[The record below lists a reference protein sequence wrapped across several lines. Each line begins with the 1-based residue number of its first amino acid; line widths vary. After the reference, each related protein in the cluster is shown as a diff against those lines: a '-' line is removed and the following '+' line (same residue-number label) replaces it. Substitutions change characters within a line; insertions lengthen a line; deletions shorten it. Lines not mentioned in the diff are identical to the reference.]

1 MGMVG
6 GGRGAFIGG
15 VHRRAANLDGQFELV
30 AGAFSSDP
38 KKSKLSGKDFYVDP
52 KRTYASYQEMAEK
65 EAALPENERIDFV
78 TIVVQ
83 NYLHFEVA
91 KTFLEA
97 GFNVICDKPV
107 TYDLE
112 QARELRKIIKK
123 SKKVFALTH
132 NYTGYPM
139 VKLARNMVKKGELG
153 EIIKIVCEYPQGY
166 AITAL
171 TGEDKAIA
179 NWRADPKVAG
189 ISNCMGDI
197 GTHAENLVHY
207 VTGLE
212 IDKLCADL
220 SVNIPGRT
228 LDDDGNVLV
237 RFKGGAKG
245 IIYASQVSNGDEN
258 DLNMDWLEIARQSET
273 LHDAATAMGGTPWGS
288 AVSDIDSDAM
298 LQEYEDAL
306 DRHYYHEAISA
317 LRTSGQSHSLLLGYL
332 RSEIDHRNIV
342 NLLRA
347 LRQKL
352 PTEQRAGLMLEGGR
366 YLKGSLLRSAAQA
379 DSEDALM
386 EVLRRTSMETAE
398 LEDALKESN
407 EHGGLDPVVSHL
419 ASKRRADLRRM
430 SHLNPL
436 SAFPLIYY
444 LESKV
449 LEVQNLRLLVRGK
462 AVGLSDEVIEAH
474 MAF

>member
-1 MGMVG
+1 MKRKLRMGMVG

-15 VHRRAANLDGQFELV
+15 VHRRAAALDGEIELV

-38 KKSKLSGKDFYVDP
+38 RKSALSGKDFYLKPSRV
-52 KRTYASYQEMAEK
+52 YGSYQEMAEK
-65 EAALPENERIDFV
+65 EKALPENERIDFV

-83 NYLHFEVA
+83 NFLHFEVA

-107 TYDLE
+107 TLDLE

-139 VKLARNMVKKGELG
+139 VKLARQMIRKGDLG
-153 EIIKIVCEYPQGY
+153 KLIKVVCEYPQGY
-166 AITAL
+166 AVTAL

-179 NWRADPKVAG
+179 NWRANPKIAG

-212 IDKLCADL
+212 IDRLCADL

-237 RFKGGAKG
+237 RFKGGARG

-258 DLNMDWLEIARQSET
+258 DLTIRVYGTKKSLEWHQEEPNDLIVKDARSPRQVYRRGNDYVT
-273 LHDAATAMGGTPWGS
+273 GAAAENTRIPFGHPEGFIEAF
-288 AVSDIDSDAM
+288 ANVYNAA
-298 LQEYEDAL
+298 AL
-306 DRHYYHEAISA
+306 AI
-317 LRTSGQSHSLLLGYL
+317 RD
-332 RSEIDHRNIV
+332 E
-342 NLLRA
+342 
-347 LRQKL
+347 
-352 PTEQRAGLMLEGGR
+352 RAG
-366 YLKGSLLRSAAQA
+366 K
-379 DSEDALM
+379 
-386 EVLRRTSMETAE
+386 
-398 LEDALKESN
+398 
-407 EHGGLDPVVSHL
+407 
-419 ASKRRADLRRM
+419 
-430 SHLNPL
+430 
-436 SAFPLIYY
+436 FPRKSGYDYPDI
-444 LESKV
+444 
-449 LEVQNLRLLVRGK
+449 RDGII
-462 AVGLSDEVIEAH
+462 G
-474 MAF
+474 MAFIETVVKSSKSKEKWIKFPSIPK

>member
-15 VHRRAANLDGQFELV
+15 VHRRAAALDGEIELV

-38 KKSKLSGKDFYVDP
+38 KKSALSGKDFYLKPSRV
-52 KRTYASYQEMAEK
+52 YASYQEMAEK
-65 EAALPENERIDFV
+65 EKALPENERIDFV

-83 NYLHFEVA
+83 NYLHFDVA

-107 TYDLE
+107 TLDLE
-112 QARELRKIIKK
+112 QARELSKIIKK

-139 VKLARNMVKKGELG
+139 VKLARQMIRKGELG
-153 EIIKIVCEYPQGY
+153 DLIKVVCEYPQGY

-179 NWRADPKVAG
+179 NWRANPKIAG

-212 IDKLCADL
+212 IDRLCADL

-237 RFKGGAKG
+237 RFKGGARG

-258 DLNMDWLEIARQSET
+258 DLNIRVYGTKKSLEWHQEEPNDLIIKDARAPRQIYRRGNDYVTGAAADNTRIPFGHPEGFIEAFANVYNAAAVAIRDEIAGKYPRKSGY
-273 LHDAATAMGGTPWGS
+273 DYP
-288 AVSDIDSDAM
+288 DIRDG
-298 LQEYEDAL
+298 
-306 DRHYYHEAISA
+306 II
-317 LRTSGQSHSLLLGYL
+317 G
-332 RSEIDHRNIV
+332 
-342 NLLRA
+342 
-347 LRQKL
+347 
-352 PTEQRAGLMLEGGR
+352 
-366 YLKGSLLRSAAQA
+366 
-379 DSEDALM
+379 
-386 EVLRRTSMETAE
+386 
-398 LEDALKESN
+398 
-407 EHGGLDPVVSHL
+407 
-419 ASKRRADLRRM
+419 
-430 SHLNPL
+430 
-436 SAFPLIYY
+436 
-444 LESKV
+444 
-449 LEVQNLRLLVRGK
+449 
-462 AVGLSDEVIEAH
+462 
-474 MAF
+474 MAFIETVVKSSKSKEKWVKFPAVPK